1 MENFC
6 TTIILCTCTC
16 LSTKP
21 ANYLHPHR
29 FCMEDIFRFPIH
41 HSLVLRQIYPR
52 EYVPEALKQDD
63 WTVACFVCLAAKR
76 QTRSKCLPRPG

>member
-6 TTIILCTCTC
+6 AAIILCTC

-29 FCMEDIFRFPIH
+29 FQYCMEDIFRFPIH

-52 EYVPEALKQDD
+52 Q
-63 WTVACFVCLAAKR
+63 
-76 QTRSKCLPRPG
+76 